1 MGSNAGTRRFE
12 YKDDKS
18 SKFWEICV
26 EGNGFT
32 VRYGKIGAEGQ
43 TQNKEFVDAATTE
56 KQAQKLITEKTGK
69 GYQEVGVGGV
79 ATTSSTSSAGPG
91 SKPVVS
97 STKVKGS
104 ANNITELVVAIKN
117 GDSDVVANILE
128 SGFNPNTRF
137 GFGNAYGNSPLHVAV
152 ETAYWSISN
161 HAFLKVV
168 PTLFEVTE
176 KTRWNWGRLL
186 GSGNSENKSLNII
199 SVLLDKGADPLA
211 LNGEGLTPLEALLK
225 DSSSISIS
233 RQDLSSR
240 LFQQLVP
247 SSGSAPSLQGELL
260 RSVGKLRHE
269 RFQNGWANLID
280 SAYELELDNLYQFFF
295 NPDRLSCFSAKEQ
308 KLCQLAISMT
318 FLDTYEESGY
328 KPTHSLIGAEL
339 LSNKKAIRSGW
350 KRACS
355 ELDENSA
362 VSDDPLEA
370 VADCCIEFCRRHPVL
385 IDAGNQQLMSSSIA
399 DLFEAATVET
409 PATITPALQQ
419 ALSSAANKAWLA
431 VQASVSA
438 DSQVIDRILKMEDW
452 NLQYALCQN
461 PFLNARHID
470 ILAKINRLKE
480 NLAANPVVPMNKLN
494 GWSKDEDPAVR
505 MGVSRNSVTPLA
517 TLARLS
523 RDEYPGVQEAA
534 KQEISRRESGCG
546 EVDALNGQYFG
557 DDWGS
562 QTRLAL
568 ISDDQDAFFRLLN
581 ASDSPEVLSQLLI
594 LVCTMPIPA
603 NRRLAYAD
611 PLLAKCGTATG
622 KFIGLLL
629 ESFTT
634 DLGSRNS
641 DAEVT
646 DMSELLLNLLGHECS
661 LESVS
666 AEIQVELYEF
676 HRKGRKEASEVLFAL
691 IDRGMPVLEDATSW
705 RRKKDGNSFLEKA
718 IHHGDVELVSRV
730 IRSPGNASDDVA
742 ENALIA
748 AFKKKNQEMLDLLL
762 STGVERYVSATAIS
776 RTIFNIC
783 NPDSGNP
790 AGLESMSKL
799 ITAYRKLESEEAVT
813 SMLFERLCDAVENG
827 YLGLVEELIRNG
839 APVDHR
845 EGKVT
850 WGNLLGSFFEM
861 NPKDKVFMA
870 LVDAGLELSHPAANK
885 YRKDIEKILKRAK
898 HCDPA

>member
-1 MGSNAGTRRFE
+1 M
-12 YKDDKS
+12 
-18 SKFWEICV
+18 
-26 EGNGFT
+26 
-32 VRYGKIGAEGQ
+32 
-43 TQNKEFVDAATTE
+43 
-56 KQAQKLITEKTGK
+56 
-69 GYQEVGVGGV
+69 
-79 ATTSSTSSAGPG
+79 
-91 SKPVVS
+91 
-97 STKVKGS
+97 
-104 ANNITELVVAIKN
+104 
-117 GDSDVVANILE
+117 
-128 SGFNPNTRF
+128 
-137 GFGNAYGNSPLHVAV
+137 
-152 ETAYWSISN
+152 
-161 HAFLKVV
+161 
-168 PTLFEVTE
+168 
-176 KTRWNWGRLL
+176 
-186 GSGNSENKSLNII
+186 
-199 SVLLDKGADPLA
+199 LLDMGADPLV
-211 LNGEGLTPLEALLK
+211 LNGEGLTPLEDLLQTFC
-225 DSSSISIS
+225 SISIT
-233 RQDLSSR
+233 RQDLFSR

-247 SSGSAPSLQGELL
+247 SFGCAPSVQGELL
-260 RSVGKLRHE
+260 RSVGKLRYE
-269 RFQNGWANLID
+269 RYRNGWANLIHSGYESKLD
-280 SAYELELDNLYQFFF
+280 SLYRFFF

-318 FLDTYEESGY
+318 FLDTYKESCE
-328 KPTHSLIGAEL
+328 KPTHSLIGEEL
-339 LSNKKAIRSGW
+339 LNNRKAIQSGW

-370 VADCCIEFCRRHPVL
+370 VHDCCIEFCRRHPVL
-385 IDAGNQQLMSSSIA
+385 IDAGNQQPMSSSIA
-399 DLFEAATVET
+399 DLFEAVTVES
-409 PATITPALQQ
+409 PATFTPALQQ
-419 ALSSAANKAWLA
+419 ALSSAANNAWLA
-431 VQASVSA
+431 VHASVSA
-438 DSQVIDRILKMEDW
+438 DSQVIDRILKMEDTD
-452 NLQYALCQN
+452 LQYALCQN
-461 PFLNARHID
+461 PHLTARHID
-470 ILAKINRLKE
+470 ILAKKNWFKA

-494 GWSKDEDPAVR
+494 GWSKNDDAAIR

-523 RDEYPGVQEAA
+523 RDEDPGVQEAA

-546 EVDALNGQYFG
+546 EMDALNGQYFG

-730 IRSPGNASDDVA
+730 THSSGNVSDDVA

-748 AFKKKNQEMLDLLL
+748 AVKKKNQEILDLLL
-762 STGVERYVSATAIS
+762 STGMECYGSATAIS
-776 RTIFNIC
+776 KTISNIC
-783 NPDSGNP
+783 YPDSGNP
-790 AGLESMSKL
+790 AGLESMSIL

-813 SMLFERLCDAVENG
+813 SMLFEHLCGAVENG

-845 EGKVT
+845 EGKGFR
-850 WGNLLGSFFEM
+850 GNLLGKFFKM

-870 LVDAGLELSHPAANK
+870 LVDAGLDLSHPAANE

-898 HCDPA
+898 RCDPA